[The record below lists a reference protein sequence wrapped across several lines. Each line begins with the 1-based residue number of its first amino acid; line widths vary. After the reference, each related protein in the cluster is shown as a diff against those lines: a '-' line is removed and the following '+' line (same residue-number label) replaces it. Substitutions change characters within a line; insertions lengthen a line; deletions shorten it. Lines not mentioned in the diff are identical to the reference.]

1 MIVVDTEAATI
12 STTSDRSQARL
23 DFIARLQARLD
34 SLAGRKGREAEKART
49 HLTAAIDEARNP
61 TPPLVNREP
70 ELDALVAKHSGFKS
84 MQELISKRDHY
95 RPTLDVADPERR
107 RIADA
112 YDGVM
117 IALGHNF
124 RAERYESPSTIK
136 MMKNLARR
144 LARKTIQVKEG

>member
-1 MIVVDTEAATI
+1 MTTVDTEANTV
-12 STTSDRSQARL
+12 TTSNSLVD
-23 DFIARLQARLD
+23 RLQARFD
-34 SLAGRKGREAEKART
+34 ALAGLKGREADKARAR
-49 HLTAAIDEARNP
+49 LLAMIEEARNP

-70 ELDALVAKHSGFKS
+70 ELDALVAKHSAFKS

-136 MMKNLARR
+136 MLKRLARR
-144 LARKTIQVKEG
+144 NARKTVQVKEG